1 MTAAASQQ
9 DLGRCPNPRGK
20 NFPSTPSQ
28 KLPPAPSILRG
39 SPLAGR
45 QVLTVDVRT
54 RDRVQI
60 NLTYPLLKFLPLRSS
75 QTFTVDTSHHPFSF
89 QKKKKKL
96 KEKRCYRLLLTFF
109 SLINKKFLYFTLT
122 RIYKNPLFFFAIF
135 FKSINNKF
143 NK

>member
-1 MTAAASQQ
+1 PRVKTVGPVAQMPDAVSQQ

-28 KLPPAPSILRG
+28 NLPPAPSILRG

-60 NLTYPLLKFLPLRSS
+60 GFTYPLLKFLPLRSS
-75 QTFTVDTSHHPFSF
+75 QTFTVDTSHLFF
-89 QKKKKKL
+89 FLTKKKKKRDAL
-96 KEKRCYRLLLTFF
+96 GLST
-109 SLINKKFLYFTLT
+109 
-122 RIYKNPLFFFAIF
+122 
-135 FKSINNKF
+135 
-143 NK
+143 